1 MNPFK
6 TRQQL
11 AQKNMLAGY
20 VEPSHFNDFQFE
32 NQRRT
37 FHSYGE
43 LFWLVSLFPVWF
55 AVSLPVWFIVSF
67 PFWLV
72 GSFPVHHLAQITWLT
87 QTPLQLTI
95 VWREPGNERALKTW
109 RGSVNVV
116 DDSCV
121 AQFSLVSLYI
131 WYLNW
136 AF

>member
-1 MNPFK
+1 
-6 TRQQL
+6 
-11 AQKNMLAGY
+11 MLAGY

-43 LFWLVSLFPVWF
+43 LFWLV
-55 AVSLPVWFIVSF
+55 VSLPVWFAVSF

-72 GSFPVHHLAQITWLT
+72 GSFPVWFAVSFPVWFGRLIPSPPPCSNNLVNSDPSSAFHG
-87 QTPLQLTI
+87 LQLY
-95 VWREPGNERALKTW
+95 GGSLGMRALKTW

-121 AQFSLVSLYI
+121 AQFSI

-136 AF
+136 PF